1 MSEAGC
7 VATVEL
13 TVRGVATKLPCPNQ
27 GVICDVAGESFS
39 VKAVLCA
46 SHRQIAESEGLRVT
60 PIIECGNPVQTVQG
74 SD

>member
-1 MSEAGC
+1 MSESGC

-13 TVRGVATKLPCPNQ
+13 TVGGSLTKLPCPNH

-39 VKAVLCA
+39 VKAVLCT

-60 PIIECGNPVQTVQG
+60 PVEKTVEGVQ
-74 SD
+74 SPD